1 MSIDHY
7 IRFLRMIMHT
17 HIIIHK
23 ELKPSPLAKIQFFL
37 GEHILKVL
45 MIGEHIYMNTI
56 QVVSPY
62 LECKNHCCKLEV
74 MSWIVHLIYLK
85 LSRGIRYNLISLH
98 KHTKKDNSRCIAID
112 YITI

>member
-1 MSIDHY
+1 M
-7 IRFLRMIMHT
+7 MIMHT
-17 HIIIHK
+17 HIIILK
-23 ELKPSPLAKIQFFL
+23 ELKSSPLAKIQLFL

-74 MSWIVHLIYLK
+74 MSWIVLLMHLVV
-85 LSRGIRYNLISLH
+85 
-98 KHTKKDNSRCIAID
+98 
-112 YITI
+112 